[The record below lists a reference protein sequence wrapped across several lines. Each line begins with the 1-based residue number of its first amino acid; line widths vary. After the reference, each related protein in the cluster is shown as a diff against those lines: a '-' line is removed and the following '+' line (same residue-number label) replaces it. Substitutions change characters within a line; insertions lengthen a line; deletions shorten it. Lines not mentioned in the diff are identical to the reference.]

1 MRGIRKKIR
10 QSIYLR
16 NAFAVIGF
24 IGTVILAGKSD
35 FETLMGMK
43 NVMNPYAVAVTCIGF
58 AGAFIF
64 DVRAKILDA
73 RYINLMNAKEMRSR
87 AGNS

>member
-1 MRGIRKKIR
+1 MKVLKKKIKA
-10 QSIYLR
+10 SIYLR

-24 IGTVILAGKSD
+24 IGTVILAGNSD
-35 FETLMGMK
+35 LETILEVIK
-43 NVMNPYAVAVTCIGF
+43 EPNLYAVAITCIGF